1 MYAVGMSNLP
11 GRNEPCHCGSGT
23 KYKRCCAD
31 KDEAADLA
39 SRAATNAAQA
49 AAAPPPDQAAPQRT
63 EKQPAI
69 KSRTDVGRSLTTS
82 RRRSV

>member
-1 MYAVGMSNLP
+1 MSNRP
-11 GRNEPCHCGSGT
+11 GRNEPCHCGSGN

-39 SRAATNAAQA
+39 ARVTANATQA
-49 AAAPPPDQAAPQRT
+49 AAATASGPASPQRPDKQAA
-63 EKQPAI
+63 I
-69 KSRTDVGRSLTTS
+69 KPRSDIGRNTTNA